1 MKTPNY
7 SEVIKSYKS
16 LCNKIYD
23 ILLESYNYFDNLHSK
38 VKDIL
43 NKENLSESS
52 ESYFKDLI
60 NYASKISEMLG
71 LKNVYGIEEF
81 LSGNFADVKQDF
93 IIKRIKYGTKLIDVE
108 VYNKDD
114 EYDSDFELK
123 IPTAYLDNKSLL
135 KKKYEKALKNLEKKA
150 KTKTKSKIKE
160 FIPPKIELKDKLE
173 KALEWKKFN
182 SEKDLYNFV
191 FDYAKDE
198 TFVTA
203 KYEDGRLIVAYKNEL
218 MESNKGICGNYSL
231 SMFTIPVTIEK

>member
-81 LSGNFADVKQDF
+81 LSGNFADVKHDF
-93 IIKRIKYGTKLIDVE
+93 IIKHIKYGAKLIDIE
-108 VYNKDD
+108 VYNSD

-123 IPTAYLDNKSLL
+123 IPTSYLNDKSIL

-160 FIPPKIELKDKLE
+160 LISPKIELKDKLE
-173 KALEWKKFN
+173 KALEGKKFN

-191 FDYAKDE
+191 FDTAKDD

-231 SMFTIPVTIEK
+231 SVFTIPVTIEK